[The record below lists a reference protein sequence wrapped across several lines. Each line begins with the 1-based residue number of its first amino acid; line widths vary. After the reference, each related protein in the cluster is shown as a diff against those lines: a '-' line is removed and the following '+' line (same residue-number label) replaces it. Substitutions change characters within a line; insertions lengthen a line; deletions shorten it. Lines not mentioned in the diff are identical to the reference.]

1 MRLIRTKVRR
11 HILTNHL
18 SPGSD
23 QSFEFGA
30 VVHDHTPNCESA
42 HNAESECHDI
52 TGYLRR
58 QTCRFHPLDPRLL
71 DREPTIS
78 PDGARGHVQVTVA
91 LVAHAD
97 RQIDEKIIPAEEN

>member
-1 MRLIRTKVRR
+1 MLS
-11 HILTNHL
+11 NHL

-30 VVHDHTPNCESA
+30 IVDDHAPNCESA
-42 HNAESECHDI
+42 HNAEGEGHDI
-52 TGYLRR
+52 TGYARR
-58 QTCRFHPLDPRLL
+58 QTCRFHHLNPSLL

-78 PDGARGHVQVTVA
+78 PDGARAHVQVTVA

-97 RQIDEKIIPAEEN
+97 R